1 MEDSNDREERP
12 CIVAPPLPW
21 IFAASGAASVLAGQT
36 LSGRIDVESAVP
48 PARAAPTPPRV
59 PSTIV
64 RWDRNLAAHPSR
76 GAYRRTLPMLVTAYL
91 PLNEGVE
98 GGRWTRT
105 ERDGQAVH
113 GVAVDPRVIPLG
125 SQLWIPGYGHA
136 VADDIGS
143 AIRGRRLDVRMQ
155 RRDSMNRWGVRRV
168 SVYVL
173 KDP

>member
-1 MEDSNDREERP
+1 
-12 CIVAPPLPW
+12 
-21 IFAASGAASVLAGQT
+21 
-36 LSGRIDVESAVP
+36 
-48 PARAAPTPPRV
+48 
-59 PSTIV
+59 
-64 RWDRNLAAHPSR
+64 
-76 GAYRRTLPMLVTAYL
+76 MLVTAYL